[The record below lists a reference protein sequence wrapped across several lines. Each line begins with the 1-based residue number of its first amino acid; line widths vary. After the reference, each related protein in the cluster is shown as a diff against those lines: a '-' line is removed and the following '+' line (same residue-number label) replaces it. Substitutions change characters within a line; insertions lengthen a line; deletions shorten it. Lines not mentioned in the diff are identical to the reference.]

1 MTCFRFYVIT
11 HTRVPVDQDNA
22 HYNVNTEL
30 CKRMYN
36 AAEWPRDNWE
46 RLWARLGSQ
55 QRNVRLAV
63 KSQSFTFCQIACLIR
78 EFLICHLVCRIIQSW
93 GETVMICTWHCFP
106 NNMET
111 NFFTNLDSDGTR
123 AYAEL
128 HAPSHL
134 RCSCTP
140 AIILC
145 LFVYLLTLQSPCH
158 SLKNP
163 CTLFLRTTALC
174 HCALMLE

>member
-1 MTCFRFYVIT
+1 MFPVLRHYTYVFQR
-11 HTRVPVDQDNA
+11 TRTNA

-93 GETVMICTWHCFP
+93 GVTVMICTCFP

-134 RCSCTP
+134 RRSCAP
-140 AIILC
+140 AIIL
-145 LFVYLLTLQSPCH
+145 
-158 SLKNP
+158 
-163 CTLFLRTTALC
+163 
-174 HCALMLE
+174 